1 MTRRALIVAFA
12 LSPLRADD
20 AQQIWDLFTQL
31 AAALSEGNAD
41 TFLRPFDRTMPGYE
55 GLRTEIAALLAQSQ
69 VKSSIELLSEEGDDQ
84 ARAVELDWFLE
95 IVGQQDSPTVTR
107 RRERIQCRVVKLRK
121 KWRITAL
128 GPISFFAPPKP

>member
-41 TFLRPFDRTMPGYE
+41 TFLRAFDRTMPGYE

-107 RRERIQCRVVKLRK
+107 RRERIQCRVVKQRK